1 MKRNLGLSYYIVIN
15 YSSRDHQNQSE
26 LQNSLPFRS
35 YDRFKFFEIN
45 NKKLKGILS
54 HRALISL
61 KCQQMILSHR
71 VLHDE
76 NPNKISKMIRIVKN
90 DWI

>member
-1 MKRNLGLSYYIVIN
+1 MIN
-15 YSSRDHQNQSE
+15 YNPRDHQNQSE

-35 YDRFKFFEIN
+35 YDRFKFFEIL
-45 NKKLKGILS
+45 KKLKGILS

-61 KCQQMILSHR
+61 KCQQIVLSHR

-76 NPNKISKMIRIVKN
+76 NSKINTQTIRLVKMIGFDNLSLSFRSRLI
-90 DWI
+90 